1 MSDPR
6 YLYWTSGVRPPVA
19 PPPADL
25 APARPCDPADP
36 QPHGAKLHRG
46 IPDFPYAIRNSE
58 FGIPES
64 GIGKFG
70 IMVRSSR
77 PKQAILF

>member
-1 MSDPR
+1 MSVPV
-6 YLYWTSGVRPPVA
+6 TPAHVPPHVRPRG
-19 PPPADL
+19 PATSW
-25 APARPCDPADP
+25 C
-36 QPHGAKLHRG
+36 G
-46 IPDFPYAIRNSE
+46 IPDFPYAIRISE

-77 PKQAILF
+77 PNQAILF

>member
-1 MSDPR
+1 MSHPTIYIAVRGGTSNVTPR
-6 YLYWTSGVRPPVA
+6 YTRSRILLTAPQDAARGPLTSW
-19 PPPADL
+19 
-25 APARPCDPADP
+25 C
-36 QPHGAKLHRG
+36 G

-70 IMVRSSR
+70 IMARSFIAVRR
-77 PKQAILF
+77 I